1 LELQV
6 GILSLDLLKM
16 FGSDLSVLS
25 EVIFSGADSGLKNRL
40 SSAAQLSMGLEDQP
54 VILLHT
60 ESDEFDLWIAVLNA
74 VGLDVRIGVN
84 GIDAQDNILF
94 LVQATEWRRNR
105 TKTADIRKRFP
116 NATLCILTGI
126 CRSNQGCTRSAFPFF
141 DDARSVLQE
150 AGIGFF
156 SVQREQH
163 VTA

>member
-6 GILSLDLLKM
+6 GILYLDLLKM
-16 FGSDLSVLS
+16 FGSDLSVLT
-25 EVIFSGADSGLKNRL
+25 EVIFSSADSGLKNRL
-40 SSAAQLSMGLEDQP
+40 SSAAQLSMGLEDQS

-60 ESDEFDLWIAVLNA
+60 ESDEFDLWISILNA

-105 TKTADIRKRFP
+105 AKTAYTRKQFP
-116 NATLCILTGI
+116 NSTLCVLTGI
-126 CRSNQGCTRSAFPFF
+126 CRSSHGYPRGAFPFF